1 MLMSRKVFFNL
12 INKWI
17 HHHLLF
23 IDNNNY
29 FFVLKSAWKK
39 HSLNNS
45 LHENLFKSIHFVSR
59 YELQIQYKSIR
70 PMIKTSVQKKRKP

>member
-1 MLMSRKVFFNL
+1 MLMSRIVYFYL

-39 HSLNNS
+39 HSLNN
-45 LHENLFKSIHFVSR
+45 
-59 YELQIQYKSIR
+59 
-70 PMIKTSVQKKRKP
+70 